1 MQPYLKLTN
10 ISKNFNGFYALQGIN
25 FDIYPGEV
33 HCIAGQ
39 NGCGKS
45 TIIKVISGVHQPDKG
60 GTIEIQ
66 GKRCTTLSP
75 IKSVRE
81 GIQVIYQDLSLFP
94 NLTVAENI
102 MINAYHS
109 RGLRHTRAMLEQAS
123 EVLRNMEAN
132 ISPHD
137 LVGDL
142 TVSKCQLVAI
152 ARALAENAKLI
163 IMDEPTASLTHHEV
177 EHLLTYVKRLKQQ
190 GIAIIFVSHK
200 LDEVLEISDRFTVL
214 KDGKLVA
221 TISAQDMTVQRLSEL
236 MTGRNITFTPLST
249 EYSEEVVLECRHLSK
264 QNQFH
269 DINIRVHRGEVLA
282 ITGLLGSGRTELCLG
297 LFGLNSPDSGDV
309 LLEGKPVIFRSNR
322 DAIEAGIGYVSEDRM
337 GTGLV
342 MEQPIADNI
351 VSTLFNELQ
360 PRFGL
365 FSQSRAF
372 ELVTQLVD
380 QLKIKIGAS
389 TDPVSTLSGG
399 NAQRVSIA
407 KWLAIRPKVLI
418 LDSPTVGVDIANKS
432 GIYHVIETLSKAGVA
447 VIIVTDEIEEACY
460 NSHNI
465 AVIADGELVKNFVTA
480 ETSVKAL
487 SEVIYG

>member
-45 TIIKVISGVHQPDKG
+45 TIIKVISGVHQPDAG
-60 GTIEIQ
+60 GHIEIAGQ
-66 GKRCTTLSP
+66 SYANLSP
-75 IKSVRE
+75 IQSVRA

-102 MINAYHS
+102 MINSYHS
-109 RGLRHTRAMLEQAS
+109 QGLRHTQAMLHRAEA
-123 EVLRNMEAN
+123 VLNSMETT

-137 LVGDL
+137 MVSDL
-142 TVSKCQLVAI
+142 TISKCQLVAI
-152 ARALAENAKLI
+152 ARALAENARLI

-177 EHLLTYVKRLKQQ
+177 EHLLSYVKRLKQQ

-200 LDEVLEISDRFTVL
+200 LDEVMEISDRFTVL
-214 KDGKLVA
+214 KDGRLVA
-221 TISAQDMTVQRLSEL
+221 TVASQEMTTQRLSEL
-236 MTGRNITFTPLST
+236 MTGQNITFTPLAT
-249 EYSEEVVLECRHLSK
+249 PYREEVVLECRHLSR
-264 QNQFH
+264 QRQFH
-269 DINIRVHRGEVLA
+269 DINLQLHRGEVLA
-282 ITGLLGSGRTELCLG
+282 ITGLMGAGRTELCLS
-297 LFGLNSPDSGDV
+297 LFGLNPPDEGEIW
-309 LLEGKPVIFRSNR
+309 LEGKQVRFASNR
-322 DAIEAGIGYVSEDRM
+322 EAIAAGIGYVSEDRM

-351 VSTLFNELQ
+351 VSTQFNQLQ

-365 FSQSRAF
+365 FDHHTALQRVSQLIER
-372 ELVTQLVD
+372 
-380 QLKIKIGAS
+380 LKIKIGRPA
-389 TDPVSTLSGG
+389 DAVNTLSGG

-407 KWLAIRPKVLI
+407 KWLAIEPKVLI

-432 GIYHVIETLSKAGVA
+432 GIYHIIESLSLAGVA
-447 VIIVTDEIEEACY
+447 VIIVTDEIDEAFN

-465 AVIADGELVKNFVTA
+465 AVISEGRIKQQLVTA
-480 ETSVKAL
+480 ETSVHQLA
-487 SEVIYG
+487 EVIHG